1 MRLFLDTNI
10 LIDFV
15 SARQPFSEAAAVLFQ
30 LADDGEVALVLS
42 DLSIVNAVYILGRL
56 GFPLQDIY
64 DVLTEICEMVTLT
77 ETGPKVIRACLQARS
92 KDFED
97 NVQYLSAMNAGAD
110 YVITRNK
117 KDFAPFDEGKVLTPL
132 EFLDM
137 MNIVL

>member
-1 MRLFLDTNI
+1 
-10 LIDFV
+10 
-15 SARQPFSEAAAVLFQ
+15 
-30 LADDGEVALVLS
+30 
-42 DLSIVNAVYILGRL
+42 
-56 GFPLQDIY
+56 
-64 DVLTEICEMVTLT
+64 MVTLT

-132 EFLDM
+132 ELLDM

>member
-42 DLSIVNAVYILGRL
+42 DLSIVN
-56 GFPLQDIY
+56 
-64 DVLTEICEMVTLT
+64 
-77 ETGPKVIRACLQARS
+77 KVIRACLQARS

-117 KDFAPFDEGKVLTPL
+117 KDFAPFDEGKVLYSP
-132 EFLDM
+132 
-137 MNIVL
+137 